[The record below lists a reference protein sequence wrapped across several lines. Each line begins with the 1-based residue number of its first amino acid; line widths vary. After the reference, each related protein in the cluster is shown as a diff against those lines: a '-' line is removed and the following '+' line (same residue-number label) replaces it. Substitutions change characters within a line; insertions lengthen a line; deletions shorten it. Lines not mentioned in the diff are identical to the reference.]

1 MSRLSAPSLSPADFP
16 DSPLSQVL
24 RQPFLLGLFL
34 PIQAGGWT
42 PSTLP
47 RTTTWTFE
55 YNAALTRRAEEL
67 GFDLVFGLAQ
77 WASKGGYGGT
87 TRYRE
92 ISLDS
97 FMATAALA
105 ATTERIL
112 LISTLHVLYG
122 PWHPVHL
129 AKFGATL
136 DHISQGRWGINVVTG
151 YAAREPAMF
160 GMTKIEHDRRYEM
173 ADVFVT
179 RMKQLWSLDEN
190 LTVDGPHWRMEDAFV
205 SPKPRYGR
213 PVLVNASGSPTGI
226 DYGVRHS
233 DIMFV
238 TSPAGNQLEDAVT
251 SLPGHVAT
259 IRRVAA
265 AEGRQIRTIINPMV
279 LCRDTEREAIAYRD
293 AIEAAADSEAVENFA
308 EHGRKGDA
316 QSWRNQR
323 RLHRAIGGNL
333 HLVGSPQQIVDGFLK
348 LRKAGVDGVQLTFY
362 DFAPDLEHFAE
373 KVLPLMHQAGLRV
386 DDAPTRATR
395 LQPALAG

>member
-1 MSRLSAPSLSPADFP
+1 MDFP
-16 DSPLSQVL
+16 DSPLSRVL

-47 RTTTWTFE
+47 RTTTWTFD
-55 YNAALTRRAEEL
+55 YNLALTRRAEQL

-77 WASKGGYGGT
+77 WASKGGYGGST
-87 TRYRE
+87 KYRE
-92 ISLDS
+92 VSLDS
-97 FMATAALA
+97 FMTTAALA
-105 ATTERIL
+105 AATERIL
-112 LISTLHVLYG
+112 LISTLHILYG

-136 DHISQGRWGINVVTG
+136 DHIARGRWGINMVTG

-173 ADVFVT
+173 AEIFAT
-179 RMKQLWSLDEN
+179 RLQQLWSLDEN
-190 LTVDGPHWRMEDAFV
+190 LTVDGPHWAMEDAFV

-213 PVLVNASGSPTGI
+213 PVMVNASGSPAGI
-226 DYGVRHS
+226 GYGVRHS
-233 DIMFV
+233 DIMFI
-238 TSPAGNQLEDAVT
+238 TSPAGNQLEDALSSVPAHT
-251 SLPGHVAT
+251 AA
-259 IRRVAA
+259 IRAA
-265 AEGRQIRTIINPMV
+265 ASAEGRQVRTIINPMV

-316 QSWRNQR
+316 QAWRNQR

-333 HLVGSPQQIVDGFLK
+333 HLVGSPEQIVDGFLK
-348 LRKAGVDGVQLTFY
+348 LRDAGVDGVQLTFY

-373 KVLPLMHQAGLRV
+373 KVLPLMYQAGLRLS
-386 DDAPTRATR
+386 DNTAALSRR
-395 LQPALAG
+395 QPAFAG